1 MKTKHMKTMFNIGYS
16 HFIGGSTDKQK
27 KESYNKYHKHK
38 GWKINDDL
46 EMFIYFDKEI
56 LLNLYPGF
64 GICRFSRNLDG
75 RYAGSISSTNL
86 HPFNW
91 MYLSTTVWVGLFF
104 SGLSKVGSVC
114 NPQIK

>member
-16 HFIGGSTDKQK
+16 HFIGGSTDEQR

-56 LLNLYPGF
+56 LLNVGEAVILDGLWEIRHKHY
-64 GICRFSRNLDG
+64 NLDNNTIE
-75 RYAGSISSTNL
+75 Y
-86 HPFNW
+86 
-91 MYLSTTVWVGLFF
+91 YL
-104 SGLSKVGSVC
+104 KEM
-114 NPQIK
+114 